1 MTLRIAMFSGPRN
14 ISTAMM
20 RSWENR
26 SDTDVV
32 DEPYYANFLET
43 TGFDHPGR
51 SETLASQSSDADQV
65 GRALCGPSPNG
76 SAVWYQKHM
85 THHLREGMDLGWMK
99 SVLACFLIRQPD
111 EMLASLHAKTPCPTV
126 DDTGLPRQVQLF
138 DQAMI
143 DGVPPVIDA
152 REVLERPREMLGA
165 LCDRIGIPFEDAML
179 SWPAGPRDTDGA
191 WAPYWYDSVWKS
203 TGFQPWAPRSI
214 DLPASLRPVLEECE
228 RCYEHLHRHRITV

>member
-32 DEPYYANFLET
+32 DEPYYANFLEA

-51 SETLASQSSDADQV
+51 TETLASQSSDADRI

-85 THHLREGMDLGWMK
+85 THHLREGMDLEWMK
-99 SVLACFLIRQPD
+99 SVLPCFLIRQPD

-138 DQAMI
+138 DQAMADDI
-143 DGVPPVIDA
+143 PPVVDA

-179 SWPAGPRDTDGA
+179 SWPAGARDTDGA

-203 TGFQPWAPRSI
+203 TGFQPWTSRSI